1 MKRKKNKKEFL
12 CLKER
17 QGEVYSRAQE
27 KGGLTNEQ
35 IADLA
40 VDKIASISDE
50 APPHIR
56 QQAKQFKE
64 HLKNVLYHY
73 LLLARKEE
81 RGSIIHV
88 LRSNGQKE
96 LAEYIRRL

>member
-1 MKRKKNKKEFL
+1 MFNIGVSQAGKVN
-12 CLKER
+12 
-17 QGEVYSRAQE
+17 VMTSD
-27 KGGLTNEQ
+27 KGGLTNEP

-40 VDKIASISDE
+40 IDKIVSISND

-56 QQAKQFKE
+56 QQANQFRE
-64 HLKNVLYHY
+64 HLKKVLYHY

-81 RGSIIHV
+81 RASIVHI

-96 LAEYIRRL
+96 MAEYIRRL

>member
-1 MKRKKNKKEFL
+1 MFEIGVSTVGSVNVHTSKN
-12 CLKER
+12 
-17 QGEVYSRAQE
+17 
-27 KGGLTNEQ
+27 GGLTNEQ
-35 IADLA
+35 VADLA
-40 VDKIASISDE
+40 VDKIVSISDD

-56 QQAKQFKE
+56 QQAKQFRE
-64 HLKNVLYHY
+64 HLKKVLYHY

-81 RGSIIHV
+81 RASIVHI